1 MLEMTRIRTERDELI
16 QALKKRNIDV
26 TETIDALIEKDQQ
39 WRNAK
44 TQMESITADLNK
56 IAKEIG
62 AFFKLVKPKKRQL
75 RKQKRQLLKQ
85 MKRL

>member
-56 IAKEIG
+56 IAKEMEQCI
-62 AFFKLVKPKKRQL
+62 
-75 RKQKRQLLKQ
+75 LLCANCHRIHHHEK
-85 MKRL
+85 

>member
-56 IAKEIG
+56 IAKEIE
-62 AFFKLVKPKKRQL
+62 
-75 RKQKRQLLKQ
+75 
-85 MKRL
+85 